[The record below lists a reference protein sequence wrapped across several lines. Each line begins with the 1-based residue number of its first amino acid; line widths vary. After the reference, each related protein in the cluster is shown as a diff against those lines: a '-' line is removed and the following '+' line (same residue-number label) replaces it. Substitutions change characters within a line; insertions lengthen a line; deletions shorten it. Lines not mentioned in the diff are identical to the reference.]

1 MPKVVVGLMLKHLD
15 RMNNYLCRLEL
26 WISVSG
32 LSAILIMNSAN
43 LLSRW
48 FLGYAFD
55 WILEISLILFVYSV
69 MFIFPVLYKGKDL
82 IQMNLIEEA
91 IGPKGIQYLGLF
103 VDALILL
110 FLIYL
115 IPHSLSLS
123 LSQTELLSRGL
134 GIPRIYV
141 TIPVPIAAFMAL
153 LVSVSNISHQI
164 KDLCLGKTELDKPT
178 D

>member
-1 MPKVVVGLMLKHLD
+1 
-15 RMNNYLCRLEL
+15 MNSYLCRIEL
-26 WISVSG
+26 WISVSC
-32 LSAILIMNSAN
+32 LSAILIMNSTN

-69 MFIFPVLYKGKDL
+69 MFIVPVLYNDNGF
-82 IQMNLIEEA
+82 IQMHLIEGL
-91 IGPKGIQYLGLF
+91 IGPKAEKYLGLVIDVF
-103 VDALILL
+103 ILV

-115 IPHSLSLS
+115 LPHALKLS

-141 TIPVPIAAFMAL
+141 TIPVPIAVFIAL
-153 LVSVSNISHQI
+153 LVSVSNISNQI
-164 KDLCLGKTELDKPT
+164 KDLRLRESNDHA
-178 D
+178 

>member
-1 MPKVVVGLMLKHLD
+1 MLRHLD

-69 MFIFPVLYKGKDL
+69 MFIVPVLYKEKGFIQMHLIEDL
-82 IQMNLIEEA
+82 IDPKA
-91 IGPKGIQYLGLF
+91 IKYLGLF
-103 VDALILL
+103 VDALVLL

-115 IPHSLSLS
+115 IPHALSLS

-153 LVSVSNISHQI
+153 SVNVSNISHQI
-164 KDLCLGKTELDKPT
+164 KDLRLQRMEQDKPT

>member
-1 MPKVVVGLMLKHLD
+1 MLKHLD
-15 RMNNYLCRLEL
+15 RMNNYLCRIEL

-69 MFIFPVLYKGKDL
+69 MFIVPVLYKEKGF

-91 IGPKGIQYLGLF
+91 IGPNMTKHLGLIVDGF
-103 VDALILL
+103 VLV

-115 IPHSLSLS
+115 FPHAMSLS
-123 LSQTELLSRGL
+123 LSQTQLLSRGL

-164 KDLCLGKTELDKPT
+164 KDLRLQRMEQDKPT